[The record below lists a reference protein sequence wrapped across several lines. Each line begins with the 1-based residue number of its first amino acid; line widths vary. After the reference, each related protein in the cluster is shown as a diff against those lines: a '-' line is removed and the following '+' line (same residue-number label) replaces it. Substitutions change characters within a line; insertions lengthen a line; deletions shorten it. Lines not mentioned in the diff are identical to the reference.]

1 MTGDV
6 KGAVDVMEE
15 RLTEVKVMKQMEL
28 TETTRKLGK
37 CTEVKVTKQMELN
50 ETTRKLGKCNVVKVM
65 KQIEPKVHKVMV
77 TKQME
82 LTESSVSAQKSRS

>member
-1 MTGDV
+1 MALWVSTKKRTKNVKLQSVKIFFSCVQGKKLTGDV

-37 CTEVKVTKQMELN
+37 SIC
-50 ETTRKLGKCNVVKVM
+50 GKGH
-65 KQIEPKVHKVMV
+65 EADGAH
-77 TKQME
+77 
-82 LTESSVSAQKSRS
+82 

>member
-1 MTGDV
+1 VQGKKLTGDV

-37 CTEVKVTKQMELN
+37 CTEVKVMKQIELT
-50 ETTRKLGKCNVVKVM
+50 ETTRKLHKCTKVKVM
-65 KQIEPKVHKVMV
+65 V
-77 TKQME
+77 
-82 LTESSVSAQKSRS
+82 

>member
-1 MTGDV
+1 MLLSVNILKLLFSCVQGKKLTGDV

-37 CTEVKVTKQMELN
+37 CIVVKVMKQMELT
-50 ETTRKLGKCNVVKVM
+50 ETTRKLGKRILVKVM
-65 KQIEPKVHKVMV
+65 KQM
-77 TKQME
+77 
-82 LTESSVSAQKSRS
+82 

>member
-1 MTGDV
+1 VQGKKLTGDV

-37 CTEVKVTKQMELN
+37 CT
-50 ETTRKLGKCNVVKVM
+50 VVKVV
-65 KQIEPKVHKVMV
+65 KQMEPKVHRG
-77 TKQME
+77 QGHE
-82 LTESSVSAQKSRS
+82 GDGAHLNHQKAW

>member
-37 CTEVKVTKQMELN
+37 RTEVKVMKQMELT
-50 ETTRKLGKCNVVKVM
+50 ETTRKLGKSTAVK
-65 KQIEPKVHKVMV
+65 II
-77 TKQME
+77 
-82 LTESSVSAQKSRS
+82 SY

>member
-1 MTGDV
+1 LTGDV

-37 CTEVKVTKQMELN
+37 CTEVKSWSRWSSIKPL
-50 ETTRKLGKCNVVKVM
+50 
-65 KQIEPKVHKVMV
+65 
-77 TKQME
+77 
-82 LTESSVSAQKSRS
+82 ESLVQYAH

>member
-1 MTGDV
+1 VQGKKLTGDV

-37 CTEVKVTKQMELN
+37 C
-50 ETTRKLGKCNVVKVM
+50 NVVKVM

-77 TKQME
+77 TKHME
-82 LTESSVSAQKSRS
+82 LTETTRKLDKCT